1 MKYLRKYNE
10 SNLEGLTEEE
20 VRDFCEMNLV
30 YLMDDGL
37 KVLVQKTH
45 FGFGHAA
52 GGTTYYKVT
61 LSFRRCYDSRGMNK
75 KWIDIKDHVIPFL
88 TRLRNE
94 YDLQV
99 EVQSSVWEIGSMR
112 VPTNISIEMI
122 GSDSTYPDW
131 FNINDIISEKIVPAG
146 RLRDDYR
153 VLSIQ
158 FKIKGEKV

>member
-1 MKYLRKYNE
+1 
-10 SNLEGLTEEE
+10 
-20 VRDFCEMNLV
+20 
-30 YLMDDGL
+30 
-37 KVLVQKTH
+37 
-45 FGFGHAA
+45 
-52 GGTTYYKVT
+52 
-61 LSFRRCYDSRGMNK
+61 MNK